1 MSPETAPAP
10 ASATPLSQALAH
22 LRAGAWQ
29 AACEFALTAL
39 RADDTVAA
47 AWHVLAAARERQ
59 GDLSSAFTCYQTA
72 LKLKPDDAIVA
83 SDLGRLAYR
92 TGHLDLAAK
101 FFGHVLDLRPA
112 DADAASA
119 LAGTLRD
126 LGRLDEAGSI
136 LKRAIETHGGSA
148 PLWNGLGTVLDARG
162 DADAAS
168 VAYAE
173 ALRLSPGHA
182 HALNNLGHNLIFRGH
197 VAEGRACLIQAL
209 PGLGGPDNIR
219 TCSMGVAHACFS
231 LGDLEAGW
239 RWYKAREATGA
250 ADSLGYDIACPRHED
265 GPLAGKRLFV
275 SAEQGL
281 GDEIMFAG
289 ILPDLLAEAGTA
301 GHVTIGVDPRL
312 VSLFARSFPQC
323 SVTRHHTTRLTTG
336 PARLFPD
343 IQDWSPYDGWA
354 VMGQFLPRYRPT
366 VADFDKPAFLKA
378 DPARVEYWRTQLSE
392 LNDRPKIGVLWK
404 SRVRHSR
411 RDRYYAPFD
420 QWQDVLSAPGV
431 QFVNLQYGDTAE
443 EMERARAAGIDLW
456 TPPGIDLMHDLD
468 DVAALTAALDCVLGP
483 ANATSNIAGAVGTE
497 IWIVS
502 PANAWTSLGTDRFPW
517 YPKSKA
523 FFSSSMTDWTEVMA
537 EVKVALTER
546 FVPE

>member
-1 MSPETAPAP
+1 MNSDAPP
-10 ASATPLSQALAH
+10 PPPATPLAEALDR
-22 LRAGAWQ
+22 LRAGDWQ
-29 AACEFALTAL
+29 AASEAALAAL
-39 RADDTVAA
+39 RLDDRIAP

-59 GDLSSAFTCYQTA
+59 GDLSTAFTCYQTA
-72 LKLKPDDAIVA
+72 LKLKPDDAVVA

-92 TGHLDLAAK
+92 TGHLELAEK
-101 FFGHVLDLRPA
+101 FFAHALNVRPA

-126 LGRLDEAGSI
+126 QGRLDEAGSL
-136 LKRAIETHGGSA
+136 LKCAIEADGGSA
-148 PLWNGLGTVLDARG
+148 ALWNAMGTILDARG

-173 ALRLSPGHA
+173 ALRLFPGHA

-197 VAEGRACLIQAL
+197 VAQGRDCLIRAL

-219 TCSMGVAHACFS
+219 TCSLGIAHACFS

-239 RWYKAREATGA
+239 QWYKARETKGTVE
-250 ADSLGYDIACPRHED
+250 SLDYDIACPRYED
-265 GPLAGKRLFV
+265 GPLTSKRLFV

-289 ILPDLLAEAGTA
+289 ILPDLLEEVGPS

-323 SVTRHHTTRLTTG
+323 NVTRHHTTRLTTG

-343 IQDWSPYDGWA
+343 IGDWTAFDAWA

-366 VADFDKPAFLKA
+366 VADFGKPAFLKA
-378 DPARVEYWRTQLSE
+378 DPERVAYWKGQLSA
-392 LNDRPKIGVLWK
+392 LNEQPKVGLLWK
-404 SRVRHSR
+404 SRVQHSR

-420 QWQDVLSAPGV
+420 QWQTVLSVPGV
-431 QFVNLQYGDTAE
+431 QFVNLQYGDTTE
-443 EMERARAAGIDLW
+443 ELEQAHAMGLDIW
-456 TPPGIDLMHDLD
+456 TPSGINLMHDLD
-468 DVAALTAALDCVLGP
+468 DLAALTSALDCILGP

-502 PANAWTSLGTDRFPW
+502 PASAWTSLGTDRFPW
-517 YPKSKA
+517 YPKSKV
-523 FFSSSMTDWTEVMA
+523 FFSNSMTDWSEVMSNI
-537 EVKVALTER
+537 KVAFTER
-546 FVPE
+546 FGRK